1 MAKTVISGDD
11 LMLFNEEGHSLAYAT
26 SHQLSLS
33 GETVD
38 VSSKDHGVY
47 GATELQKVTWE
58 ITSENLYTEDS
69 FDELFDKM
77 VAREPIQVYFGTKKE
92 NDPDKTVADGDYEY
106 WTGSKGYTGKA
117 FITSLSANA
126 SNGEKATFSLTLTG
140 TGKITKIQNI
150 PNQE

>member
-1 MAKTVISGDD
+1 MAKTIISGDD
-11 LMLFNEEGHSLAYAT
+11 LMLFNEKGNSLAYAT

-77 VAREPIQVYFGTKKE
+77 VAREPIQVYFGSKKE
-92 NDPDKTVADGDYEY
+92 NDPDKTVADGDYEH

-140 TGKITKIQNI
+140 TGKISKIQNI
-150 PNQE
+150 PVQE